1 MTTFLI
7 QIRSTPRFRHH
18 VSHVPLLPSHKKA
31 EHSACVTQRTWQHI
45 CKPGDDGK
53 ENKVTN
59 GRRSIYIILLFG
71 QQTEPPH
78 SLSGSAEQGG
88 VPQRHVAAHGSE
100 APRGARAGTRGSGG
114 GGSARVDGSGVG
126 ERRLGEIDEARV

>member
-1 MTTFLI
+1 MLKILKIESCTGASSPTTWAPSSPAPARGSVW
-7 QIRSTPRFRHH
+7 QRRSTQAATRGSGAR
-18 VSHVPLLPSHKKA
+18 
-31 EHSACVTQRTWQHI
+31 
-45 CKPGDDGK
+45 
-53 ENKVTN
+53 
-59 GRRSIYIILLFG
+59 
-71 QQTEPPH
+71 QQ
-78 SLSGSAEQGG
+78 GSAEQGG